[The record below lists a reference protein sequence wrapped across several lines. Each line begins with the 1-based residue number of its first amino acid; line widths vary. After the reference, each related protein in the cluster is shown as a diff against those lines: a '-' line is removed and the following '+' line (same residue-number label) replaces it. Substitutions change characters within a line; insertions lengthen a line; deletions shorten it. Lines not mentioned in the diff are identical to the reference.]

1 MAGSKVTLA
10 LAALLAAS
18 SATIAEAGPSI
29 VVEYGSGKVVK
40 EDEATRPWY
49 PASLSK
55 LMTAYVVFQA
65 IKTKRVDLGT
75 PILISKRAARMAPSK
90 MGYPA
95 GTLVT
100 IDDALKMLIVQSA
113 NDIAVA
119 LAENVSGSVG
129 AFAAEMNA
137 HSRALGMTQSHWV
150 NPNGLPDPRQI
161 SSARDMAILAR
172 ALLSEFPEYSALF
185 QIHAIKSGKRVMR
198 THNALIYRYPGAD
211 GMKTGFICAGGFNVV
226 ATATRSGKKLITV
239 VLGSPSAKER
249 TRKAA
254 GLFEVGFKGGG
265 LFSPSMTLAQLPP
278 SPYAAPTDIREIA
291 CGKRRNVVADAEDG
305 PAKPVTRSLKPEGV
319 MATLMQAPAAA
330 PDGPL
335 LTSWTI
341 APPIAVGPYKGPRR
355 PPQVALLDEDASE
368 VTDAREETAPQSVD
382 EAFKAVQA
390 ASRPA
395 AHGAVSSYAE
405 PAPARPMVLP
415 SDPAASALPD
425 QVPAAPPGAIRPGT
439 ASLSPGQPMPGQ
451 IPRAANPLES
461 LDSDPLA
468 AGKPLARTSEAGAD
482 GAVPVPVPRP
492 DELRPA
498 RPASRK
504 KVKGKRG

>member
-1 MAGSKVTLA
+1 MAGSKVTMA

-18 SATIAEAGPSI
+18 SATFAEAGPSI
-29 VVEYGSGKVVK
+29 VVEYGSGRVVK
-40 EDEATRPWY
+40 EEEATRPWY

-55 LMTAYVVFQA
+55 LMTAYVVFKA
-65 IKTKRVDLGT
+65 IENKRVDLGT

-119 LAENVSGSVG
+119 LAENISGSVG

-137 HSRALGMTQSHWV
+137 YSRSLGMTQSHWV
-150 NPNGLPDPRQI
+150 NPNGLPDPRQV

-172 ALLSEFPEYSALF
+172 ALLSEFPEHSGLF

-198 THNALIYRYPGAD
+198 THNSLIYRYPGAD

-226 ATATRSGKKLITV
+226 ATATRRGHKLITV

-254 GLFEVGFKGGG
+254 GLFEIGFKGGG
-265 LFSPSMTLAQLPP
+265 LFSSSSTLAQLTP
-278 SPYAAPTDIREIA
+278 SPYGTPTDIREVA

-305 PAKPVTRSLKPEGV
+305 PAKPVTRNLKPEGV

-341 APPIAVGPYKGPRR
+341 APPVPVGPYKGPRR
-355 PPQVALLDEDASE
+355 PPQVALLDDA
-368 VTDAREETAPQSVD
+368 APEEAAPQSVD

-390 ASRPA
+390 RAPA
-395 AHGAVSSYAE
+395 AQSAVSSYAE

-451 IPRAANPLES
+451 IPRSANPLEN
-461 LDSDPLA
+461 LASDPLA
-468 AGKPLARTSEAGAD
+468 AGKPPQRTSEIDGD
-482 GAVPVPVPRP
+482 GAVPTPVPRP
-492 DELRPA
+492 EELRPA
-498 RPASRK
+498 RSTPRK
-504 KVKGKRG
+504 KAKGKRG